1 VSESASMSDDEDS
14 LTGEKPS
21 QPNVR
26 EANEPIGISALGVQP
41 PLGD

>member
-1 VSESASMSDDEDS
+1 MSDDEDS

-26 EANEPIGISALGVQP
+26 EAMSLLKY
-41 PLGD
+41 PLSVFSPRWETRV